1 MAVRGAIMLSLAI
14 DWYLS
19 IGVSAV
25 VIGIIVAVFA
35 RRWWKVVGLALLLV
49 GLYMVLPRL
58 LG

>member
-1 MAVRGAIMLSLAI
+1 MLSLAI